1 MIIILGSVVAGLV
14 ILLTFLI
21 VRGQNMQRELA
32 LTRHSAKTHAT
43 KVRYAFT
50 SLVVVTNNLQQIFI
64 SRVERAHQKKLINEE
79 DYAAARA
86 LANQYSRI
94 MMDCCE
100 KGATVEEAVK
110 KSMQPYQISML
121 DLKNLIKNQ
130 PNDVRVSW
138 TKNTPD
144 GFTAA
149 MNNLTNYINGDHKKA
164 EEDQASEIRAS

>member
-1 MIIILGSVVAGLV
+1 MIIILGSVIAVMI
-14 ILLTFLI
+14 ILLTYLI
-21 VRGQNMQRELA
+21 VRGQTMQRELA
-32 LTRHSAKTHAT
+32 LTRHSAKTNAI

-50 SLVVVTNNLQQIFI
+50 SLVVVTNNLQQIFV
-64 SRVERAHQKKLINEE
+64 SRVERAHQRKLINKE

-100 KGATVEEAVK
+100 KGASVEEAIK
-110 KSMQPYQISML
+110 KSVQPYEISMV
-121 DLKNLIKNQ
+121 DVKALIKKQ
-130 PNDVRVSW
+130 PSNIRMSW

-164 EEDQASEIRAS
+164 EEDQASEVRAS

>member
-1 MIIILGSVVAGLV
+1 MMIILGSVIAGLV
-14 ILLTFLI
+14 ILVTFLI

-32 LTRHSAKTHAT
+32 LTRHSAKTNAS

-79 DYAAARA
+79 EYAAACA

-130 PNDVRVSW
+130 PSDVRLSW

-144 GFTAA
+144 AFTTA
-149 MNNLTNYINGDHKKA
+149 MNNMTNNLNGEHKNS
-164 EEDQASEIRAS
+164 EEDQDSEAKAS